1 MQICIDF
8 YWQTAILCPRISYAN
23 NISRFANLLTYFLSN
38 VENSHKLRASISYI
52 LSTLHFIHVAKTTI
66 SKIAVEISNKN
77 AQSLTKIKIPKI
89 CMKEKGKRK
98 R

>member
-1 MQICIDF
+1 MP
-8 YWQTAILCPRISYAN
+8 TT
-23 NISRFANLLTYFLSN
+23 SRFATLLTYFLST
-38 VENSHKLRASISYI
+38 VENSHMLRASISYI
-52 LSTLHFIHVAKTTI
+52 LSILHFIHVAKTTI
-66 SKIAVEISNKN
+66 SKIVVEISNKN